1 MQRDVQDG
9 FGVIKVIAWIYLVL
23 GVTLASLGLLHI
35 QVAGQR
41 LGLLSA
47 ILPALLALGAI
58 GTLLRRQWG
67 RYLSAFFSVILLFAV
82 PIGTL
87 LGGFMLYHLA
97 HNKALFARAAVAR

>member
-1 MQRDVQDG
+1 MQRDVQG
-9 FGVIKVIAWIYLVL
+9 EFGVIKVIAWIYLVL
-23 GVTLASLGLLHI
+23 GATWAAMCLLHV
-35 QVAGQR
+35 QVAGQQ
-41 LGLLSA
+41 LGSLAA

-67 RYLSAFFSVILLFAV
+67 RYLSVFFSVILLFAV

-87 LGGFMLYHLA
+87 LGAFMLYQLV

>member
-23 GVTLASLGLLHI
+23 GVTLASLGLLHV

-41 LGLLSA
+41 LGLFSA

-82 PIGTL
+82 PTEL
-87 LGGFMLYHLA
+87 SP
-97 HNKALFARAAVAR
+97 ARTRPSNSSARRIHKCFGL